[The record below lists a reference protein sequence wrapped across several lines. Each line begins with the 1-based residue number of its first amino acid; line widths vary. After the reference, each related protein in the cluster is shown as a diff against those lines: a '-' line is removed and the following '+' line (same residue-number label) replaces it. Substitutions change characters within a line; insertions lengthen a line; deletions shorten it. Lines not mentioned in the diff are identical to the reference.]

1 MRGWALLLV
10 VCACGGPPEGGPSEV
25 EEAEEAACTN
35 GVVDGDEACDG
46 EPGCAADC
54 RVQGEWV
61 VEFGERYAHVAVLPD
76 DNLLLSGEF
85 SDATGD
91 AVTARLRSDGS
102 EAWQH
107 KHSFPGTFA
116 ADYLVGSGLLR
127 GATNEG
133 NKPVLHAI
141 DDEAGSVVES
151 WSFAAGVTSA
161 PHVAWSP
168 LGMGYALVTST
179 QSAGEALFEVVRGE
193 GPVEVPLPVA
203 SIRAMSSDGLGNL
216 WLVSDDGTVTVINRR
231 GEVRFEVDP
240 PGDAAFVAH
249 DDDAAQGCMLWL
261 ERGEEIRY
269 AAAWIRRID
278 RDTGSGPDI
287 EIRRGE
293 LDLAAV
299 GVAVDG
305 DRCAVQLLVQDPVSY
320 TAWFETMLVG
330 AEPLR
335 TWSTEPSDF
344 QIFSTGSIAFMST
357 GAVVTTEY
365 FFDRDTQRNASRVR
379 TRVP

>member
-10 VCACGGPPEGGPSEV
+10 VCACGGPRDGAPPEV

-35 GVVDGDEACDG
+35 GVVEGDEACDG

-61 VEFGERYAHVAVLPD
+61 VDFDERYAHVAVLPD

-85 SDATGD
+85 SDASGD

-116 ADYLVGSGLLR
+116 ADYQYGSGLLR
-127 GATNEG
+127 GATTEG

-141 DDEAGSVVES
+141 DEEAGSVVES
-151 WSFAAGVTSA
+151 WSFAAGVTAA

-168 LGMGYALVTST
+168 LGMGYVLVTST
-179 QSAGEALFEVVRGE
+179 QTAGEALFEVVRGE
-193 GPVEVPLPVA
+193 EPVEVPLPVA
-203 SIRAMSSDGLGNL
+203 SIRALSVDGLGNL
-216 WLVSDDGTVTVINRR
+216 WLVRDDGAVTVANRH
-231 GEVRFEVDP
+231 GEVQFEVDP
-240 PGDAAFVAH
+240 PGDAAFVVH

-278 RDTGSGPDI
+278 RDTGAGPDV
-287 EIRRGE
+287 EVRRGE

-299 GVAVDG
+299 GAAVDG

-320 TAWFETMLVG
+320 TAWFETILVG

-335 TWSTEPSDF
+335 TWATEASDF

-379 TRVP
+379 ARVP